1 MARRSKPQARR
12 QGATGTPIWAW
23 LLIGLFIG
31 ALAYFGYQQ
40 YQGMHAAKSDALPIP
55 NQAKK
60 NKDSANATEPPA
72 SGMDEGVLDTDYS
85 FYDVL
90 PTQDTVDV
98 PVDEDAP
105 EATQTGQVAA
115 KPEAVAAEPN
125 KTAAVEPS
133 APPKVLESDSA
144 RYLLQAAAFE
154 RSADADDLKARIA
167 LSGESAHVE
176 QADVNGKTMY
186 RVRLGP
192 YDGAAATERARA
204 NLAAQGIKA
213 NRIAIK

>member
-1 MARRSKPQARR
+1 
-12 QGATGTPIWAW
+12 
-23 LLIGLFIG
+23 
-31 ALAYFGYQQ
+31 
-40 YQGMHAAKSDALPIP
+40 MHTAKSDALPIP

-60 NKDSANATEPPA
+60 NKDSTNTTEPPA
-72 SGMDEGVLDTDYS
+72 SGMDDGVLDTDYS

-105 EATQTGQVAA
+105 ETTQTGQVAA
-115 KPEAVAAEPN
+115 KADAVAAEPN
-125 KTAAVEPS
+125 KAATAAS
-133 APPKVLESDSA
+133 TAPPKALESDST

-176 QADVNGKTMY
+176 QAEVNGKTMY

-192 YDGAAATERARA
+192 YDGAVAAERARS

-213 NRIAIK
+213 NRIAVK